1 MIIIFINRKIIL
13 AIFLIT
19 LTLIFIAR
27 FYGLYLMD
35 ILYIFVLMFGA
46 MVLLLFAFIRL
57 IINIIKVIKRKRN
70 AYKS

>member
-1 MIIIFINRKIIL
+1 
-13 AIFLIT
+13 
-19 LTLIFIAR
+19 
-27 FYGLYLMD
+27 MD